1 MVFSV
6 LLNIIVMSLKSDITF
21 YSSGSVTKKKKKN
34 EMPVK
39 IISKYTTFPFILD
52 QTNSILLISI
62 LLKG

>member
-21 YSSGSVTKKKKKN
+21 YSSGSVTKKKKN

>member
-1 MVFSV
+1 
-6 LLNIIVMSLKSDITF
+6 MSLKSDITF
-21 YSSGSVTKKKKKN
+21 YSSGSVTKQKN
-34 EMPVK
+34 EMQVK